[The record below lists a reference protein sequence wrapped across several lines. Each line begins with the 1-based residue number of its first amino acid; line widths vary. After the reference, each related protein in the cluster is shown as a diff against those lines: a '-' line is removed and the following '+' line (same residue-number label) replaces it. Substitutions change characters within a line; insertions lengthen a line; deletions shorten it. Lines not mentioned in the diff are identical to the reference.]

1 MISKR
6 NYTTRQKAA
15 ATVLNAAECVAKR
28 TPFIICS
35 GITLL
40 CIVGVQ
46 KIINQQTIY
55 NCPTGISTIITY
67 PTAIGESYACVSKLQ
82 LYGPAQPLKP

>member
-6 NYTTRQKAA
+6 NNTPTQKAMIK
-15 ATVLNAAECVAKR
+15 VIDAAECVAKQ
-28 TPFIICS
+28 TPFILCS

-40 CIVGVQ
+40 CIIGVQ

-55 NCPTGISTIITY
+55 NCPTGISTIVTY
-67 PTAIGESYACVSKLQ
+67 PTAVGESYACVSKLQ

>member
-6 NYTTRQKAA
+6 NNTITQKAMLK
-15 ATVLNAAECVAKR
+15 VIDAAECVAKQ
-28 TPFIICS
+28 TPFVLCS

-40 CIVGVQ
+40 CIIGVQ

-55 NCPTGISTIITY
+55 NCPTGISTIVTY
-67 PTAIGESYACVSKLQ
+67 PTAVGESYACVSKLQ